1 MGFLAKSLSLKGAR
15 WAVIRGIAW
24 KTGFDFHLVGEMI
37 QLQIDPEQ
45 GLLKASLE
53 LKGEEKPL
61 VLDEVRFSI
70 QGQKLSILSLK
81 SDREWLNG
89 LASMTLP
96 ISFEP
101 GDAVIKALALL
112 R

>member
-1 MGFLAKSLSLKGAR
+1 MGLIANTLSLKGVR
-15 WAVIRGIAW
+15 WALIRGIAW
-24 KTGFDFHLVGEMI
+24 KTGFDFDLVGKMI
-37 QLQIDPEQ
+37 QVQLDPEK
-45 GLLKASLE
+45 GLLKATLE

-61 VLDEVRFSI
+61 VLDEVNYAI
-70 QGQKLSILSLK
+70 EGQKLTILSLK

-96 ISFEP
+96 LAFEP
-101 GDAVIKALALL
+101 SEPVIKALNLL